1 MPKKPT
7 ISFEQYLK
15 RRGYMFLS
23 FDQAFLKII
32 KKSFSQKSF
41 CGFWRMWNPY
51 SGYIFFLLYSLIG
64 GNRKRAFAIS
74 LIFLT
79 SGFVFHDL
87 VIYLVTGSI
96 SIVFTVTFSIYSIIF
111 NIENKL
117 LSLGKNFK
125 TYSLRKNLFPLKYH
139 VMLNMTLLLL
149 PLLAGFLV
157 NYIFF
162 PDSVMN
168 ILFP

>member
-1 MPKKPT
+1 MPKKIS
-7 ISFEQYLK
+7 ISFEQYLR

-23 FDQAFLKII
+23 FDQAVLRII

-64 GNRKRAFAIS
+64 GNRKRAVAIS

-79 SGFVFHDL
+79 SGFMFHDL

-96 SIVFTVTFSIYSIIF
+96 SIVFTVTFSIYSVIF

-117 LSLGKNFK
+117 LTLGKNFK
-125 TYSLRKNLFPLKYH
+125 SYSLRKNIFPLKYH
-139 VMLNMTLLLL
+139 VLLNMTLLFL